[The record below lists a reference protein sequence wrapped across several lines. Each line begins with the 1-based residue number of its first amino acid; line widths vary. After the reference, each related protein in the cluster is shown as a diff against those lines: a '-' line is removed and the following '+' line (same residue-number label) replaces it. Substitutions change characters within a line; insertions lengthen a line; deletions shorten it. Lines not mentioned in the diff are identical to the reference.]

1 MLRAALLSAF
11 LAAVS
16 ISASASPPTGE
27 PWLPSPADVAR
38 LEAKVTLPA
47 GASPMGAYVRYYA
60 GTTKDGK
67 QIIRGV
73 YLVTAVV
80 KDMHQDARPGVRIV
94 TERDIPEI
102 EDGGCHQVN
111 VEYDVA
117 TDTITRIRCNGQA

>member
-1 MLRAALLSAF
+1 MVRAALF
-11 LAAVS
+11 AAIFTTLS
-16 ISASASPPTGE
+16 ISAFASPPTGE

-38 LEAKVTLPA
+38 VEAKVTLPA
-47 GASPMGAYVRYYA
+47 GASPMNAYVRYYA
-60 GTTKDGK
+60 GVSTNGR

-111 VEYDVA
+111 LEYDVA
-117 TDTITRIRCNGQA
+117 TDSITRIRCNGVA